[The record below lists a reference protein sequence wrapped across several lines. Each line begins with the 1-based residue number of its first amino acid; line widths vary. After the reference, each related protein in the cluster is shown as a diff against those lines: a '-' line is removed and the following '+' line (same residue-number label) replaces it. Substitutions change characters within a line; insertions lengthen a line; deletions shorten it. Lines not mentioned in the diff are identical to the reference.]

1 MTELELLVDLHKD
14 DERQGPGNEAET
26 LRALSLIETAHN
38 DGLKIADIGC
48 GSGASTMVLAQNTT
62 ANITAV
68 DLFPEFLD
76 KLKGHAQQLGL
87 AQRIHTVAQSME
99 ELSFEDESFDIIWS
113 EGAIYNM
120 GFEKGI
126 QQWRRFLKHGGYLA
140 VSEISW
146 TTHSRPKELEDFWM
160 AAYPEIDTVSGKI
173 KTLEENGYQP
183 IGHFILPVACW
194 TDHYYAP
201 VQSRFD
207 DFLNR
212 HKHSETAKAIIKAEE
227 EEIALYN
234 AYKKY
239 YSYGFYVARKL
250 D

>member
-14 DERQGPGNEAET
+14 DERQGPGSETET
-26 LRALSLIETAHN
+26 LRALSLIESAHN

-62 ANITAV
+62 ADITAV
-68 DLFPEFLD
+68 DLFPVFLN
-76 KLKGHAQQLGL
+76 KLNEKARKLGL
-87 AQRIHTVAQSME
+87 DHRIHTLQQSME
-99 ELSFEDESFDIIWS
+99 ELPFEDDAFDIIWS

-120 GFEKGI
+120 GFKNGI
-126 QQWRRFLKHGGYLA
+126 KQWRRFLKPGGYLA

-160 AAYPEIDTVSGKI
+160 EAYPEIDTVSGKI
-173 KTLEENGYQP
+173 QTLEQNGYQP
-183 IGHFILPVACW
+183 TGHFILPVACW

-207 DFLNR
+207 EFLCR
-212 HKHSETAKAIIKAEE
+212 HKHSEAAKAIINAEE
-227 EEIALYN
+227 EEIVL
-234 AYKKY
+234 YKKYKNY
-239 YSYGFYVARKL
+239 YSYGFYVARRV